1 MTVCA
6 ENERLATGEAGP
18 RLPRT
23 QYFAKHL
30 PRRVQIA
37 VLPRND
43 RVEQCRF
50 VLVLIVF
57 LRRWHRGSC
66 RSNYNTTSARL
77 FVLWVQRLGETS
89 PPLAKNTLN

>member
-18 RLPRT
+18 RLLAHST
-23 QYFAKHL
+23 L
-30 PRRVQIA
+30 PSIYPTRPDCRSA
-37 VLPRND
+37 SND

-77 FVLWVQRLGETS
+77 FVLWVQRLGRNVSSSGEKYT
-89 PPLAKNTLN
+89 